1 MKLQC
6 MWTVNHRTNRS
17 PAQTFFYYQGSSDR
31 VTFEPSHWGKKA
43 DRNEKIS
50 IQYPKVVQ
58 KSYGKEKRFICPPPC
73 IEFVGN
79 AWTDKPE
86 SFKFH
91 TNGGGSG
98 GCEGSFCSFLKVI
111 NYQLS
116 SQCWIQWLY
125 FNHKYQV

>member
-1 MKLQC
+1 M
-6 MWTVNHRTNRS
+6 
-17 PAQTFFYYQGSSDR
+17 
-31 VTFEPSHWGKKA
+31 
-43 DRNEKIS
+43 
-50 IQYPKVVQ
+50 VQ

-98 GCEGSFCSFLKVI
+98 GCEGSFLNTYVI
-111 NYQLS
+111 
-116 SQCWIQWLY
+116 
-125 FNHKYQV
+125 

>member
-1 MKLQC
+1 M
-6 MWTVNHRTNRS
+6 NHHTNRPPVTQS
-17 PAQTFFYYQGSSDR
+17 GLRGRLPQNFMEFLDAFYDR
-31 VTFEPSHWGKKA
+31 
-43 DRNEKIS
+43 DKIS

-86 SFKFH
+86 TFKFH

-98 GCEGSFCSFLKVI
+98 GCEGSFL
-111 NYQLS
+111 LM
-116 SQCWIQWLY
+116 L
-125 FNHKYQV
+125 